1 MPTAG
6 MLPKGSLGFDSYF
19 LAGGGLLVGISVGV
33 LDRFSLGVSYG
44 GNELIGSGT
53 PMMNEVPGIAL
64 KVRILEESIGF
75 PALAIGFDSQGQDGY
90 IKGLSRYHI
99 KSPGFYGVVSKN
111 YTLLGF
117 FSLHGGGNYSFET
130 ADEDRDVNFF
140 AGVEKS
146 IGPFVSVVLEFNSGL
161 NDNDHQALGKGR
173 GYLNLAWNFSLG
185 SGLTVGINFK
195 DLFKNNGEVDGANR
209 TVRLEY
215 IKQL

>member
-1 MPTAG
+1 
-6 MLPKGSLGFDSYF
+6 
-19 LAGGGLLVGISVGV
+19 
-33 LDRFSLGVSYG
+33 
-44 GNELIGSGT
+44 
-53 PMMNEVPGIAL
+53 
-64 KVRILEESIGF
+64 VRILEESIGF